1 MRKIQFET
9 RTHQGGSKKY
19 FLASPAK
26 FGQLYVKHTPS
37 EILNLWHV
45 LHTPLDSKLQVTEP
59 KGHAT
64 DVYCDCFDP
73 QT

>member
-9 RTHQGGSKKY
+9 RTHQGGSKKIFRFI
-19 FLASPAK
+19 FLASPAN

-45 LHTPLDSKLQVTEP
+45 LHSPLSLLFGHTEIRS
-59 KGHAT
+59 
-64 DVYCDCFDP
+64 
-73 QT
+73 